1 MLAMKNTLN
10 TITDVSSVTTES
22 KSLNNQKDYEMTQ
35 DEVAKAIG
43 VTRVAIQQIETRAL
57 IKLKK
62 ELRRRNLAAL
72 ELLI

>member
-10 TITDVSSVTTES
+10 IITDVSSVTTES
-22 KSLNNQKDYEMTQ
+22 KSLNSQKDYEMTQ

>member
-43 VTRVAIQQIETRAL
+43 VTRIAIQQIENRAL
-57 IKLKK
+57 LKLRK
-62 ELRRRNLAAL
+62 ELRRRNLPNL
-72 ELLI
+72 DFVI